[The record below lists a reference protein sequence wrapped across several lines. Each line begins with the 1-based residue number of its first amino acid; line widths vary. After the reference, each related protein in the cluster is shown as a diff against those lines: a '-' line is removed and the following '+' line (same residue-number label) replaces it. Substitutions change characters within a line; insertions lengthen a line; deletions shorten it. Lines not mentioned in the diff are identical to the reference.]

1 MVLTLSDKPADRKLE
16 SFFKLY
22 EACKAAKHATS
33 RDKAMVIYAAFAD
46 SDLDPD
52 EITAAVSEVDDWL
65 RGQKGYGAFS
75 LGTSERRLFAV
86 GDCYYLG
93 AGVEKDL
100 EAAAEWYQ
108 KALDAGY
115 EPDEEDQKHLAE
127 VMGSK

>member
-1 MVLTLSDKPADRKLE
+1 MRKTAKMEFEAVLKL
-16 SFFKLY
+16 
-22 EACKAAKHATS
+22 C
-33 RDKAMVIYAAFAD
+33 AMMHVNAGR
-46 SDLDPD
+46 
-52 EITAAVSEVDDWL
+52 EVDDWL